1 MPVGRGC
8 ANASG
13 RIAIQFP
20 SMHGSGFQVQI
31 GHRQQSDPGRRFGIS
46 YSDRDRLRLRELGA
60 KLPRPAGAIVWPA
73 CLGPAAERPGHVTSG
88 RVTCPRNV
96 YGPRSFVIRMDRAG
110 PGGPQAAVTGSS
122 HDRRFRVSFRL
133 SSGSGPG
140 LARDSPPSVARGWP
154 IRWQNDKPGPVS
166 RSPAAAGAPSSLK
179 LKLSTDRW
187 TFGPKA

>member
-1 MPVGRGC
+1 MGRGC

-20 SMHGSGFQVQI
+20 SMHGSGFQVQV

-88 RVTCPRNV
+88 RVTCPRTV

-133 SSGSGPG
+133 SSEF
-140 LARDSPPSVARGWP
+140 GWP
-154 IRWQNDKPGPVS
+154 GPFGGQKRQARAS
-166 RSPAAAGAPSSLK
+166 LHGFPAGRPPREHLRLWTSM
-179 LKLSTDRW
+179 DRW
-187 TFGPKA
+187 TVGPKA